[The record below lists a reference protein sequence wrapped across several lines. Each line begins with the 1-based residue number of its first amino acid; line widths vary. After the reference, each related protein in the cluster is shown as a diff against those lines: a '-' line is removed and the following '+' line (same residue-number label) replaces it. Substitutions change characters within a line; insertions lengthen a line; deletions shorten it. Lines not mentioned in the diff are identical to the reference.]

1 MPATFRHDGK
11 LYHPIDILRHGNKKY
26 LILQKWQ
33 ERYKAFDPHMQSIR
47 SIRVR
52 TSGVKYEMKLIQL
65 SMIHNYSLPHIYD
78 FFKDEHNEYLVHD
91 WFEGLTLRLYLDRNT
106 KKHPYFQVDR
116 TYYLMKGLIT
126 GLNRF
131 HQLGVIHGD
140 IKPDNIIVTPKI
152 RLVLI
157 DFGAAWTGARTDYRN
172 QEMTIPYASPEQY
185 RREKFVDCRTDQF
198 AVSVILYQMLTGEF
212 PYSQYPNV
220 NPRVPVIPPERINKN
235 VGTEL
240 SHIVMKGLSLDKNQR
255 YDTSQAWLQAY
266 LSIEEKFKA
275 QNHQS
280 PLTPVLT
287 PWQKFMSIF

>member
-1 MPATFRHDGK
+1 MRLSRAKLFRE
-11 LYHPIDILRHGNKKY
+11 I
-26 LILQKWQ
+26 
-33 ERYKAFDPHMQSIR
+33 
-47 SIRVR
+47 
-52 TSGVKYEMKLIQL
+52 L
-65 SMIHNYSLPHIYD
+65 SMRLCLSPDIGISSRERLITQSRNDYSLC
-78 FFKDEHNEYLVHD
+78 
-91 WFEGLTLRLYLDRNT
+91 
-106 KKHPYFQVDR
+106 
-116 TYYLMKGLIT
+116 
-126 GLNRF
+126 F
-131 HQLGVIHGD
+131 HQS
-140 IKPDNIIVTPKI
+140 NIAVKN
-152 RLVLI
+152 L
-157 DFGAAWTGARTDYRN
+157 F
-172 QEMTIPYASPEQY
+172 
-185 RREKFVDCRTDQF
+185 DCRTDQF